1 MNKFLLT
8 LAGIVSFSS
17 CIAQAAAS
25 PCLPEDFGGKADGK
39 MLNTDA
45 IQQAIQQCSQRGGGT
60 VLLSPGLWLS
70 GPLQLQSHIRLQIE
84 KGATLKA
91 SNQEGKF
98 ISAFIGHP
106 AKVNEAFIFASQ
118 VNDVVITGGGTLDGD
133 GEKSW
138 WPDAL
143 SIRAE
148 VRGGNTKAFT
158 DRFPGIPLANGAPRP
173 WFVEFNDVTKGKIE
187 QLHLTNS
194 PMWNIVIRNS
204 ADINVHNVTITNPT
218 TSPNTDGM
226 DIVSSRN
233 VHVSNMDIHTGDD
246 NIAIKSGLVPGTAAA
261 SEDITLQDSVMRDGH
276 GISVGSETAN
286 GIGKVTISRVTFL
299 NTENGVRIKSA
310 RDRGNNI
317 GPLVATHLTMTNVKT
332 PILVT
337 NSYSGQAG
345 AQGHTLINPIETA
358 AVTAS
363 TPKIKGIAVSDLM
376 ATKATYA
383 MIFSGLPESPIQN
396 VALNNIKIDAQYGV
410 QARYV
415 TGEGNNVDVAVK
427 EGKTMEKG
435 PDTTL
440 QLNRT
445 ASD

>member
-1 MNKFLLT
+1 MNKSLMT
-8 LAGIVSFSS
+8 LVCCVAISS
-17 CIAQAAAS
+17 CVAHAAS
-25 PCLPEDFGGKADGK
+25 LPCRPQNFGGKADGK
-39 MLNTDA
+39 TLNTTA
-45 IQQAIQQCSQRGGGT
+45 IQQAIEQCSQRGGGT
-60 VLLSPGLWLS
+60 VHLSPGLWLS
-70 GPLQLQSHIRLQIE
+70 GPLQLLSNITLEIE

-106 AKVNEAFIFASQ
+106 AKANEAFIFASH
-118 VNDVVITGGGTLDGD
+118 VNHVAITGGGTLDGD

-138 WPDAL
+138 WPEAL
-143 SIRAE
+143 KIRGE
-148 VRGGNTKAFT
+148 VRGGNKQAFT
-158 DRFPGIPLANGAPRP
+158 DRFPGIPLANGVPRP
-173 WFVEFNDVTKGKIE
+173 WFVEFNDVSHGKIE

-204 ADINVHNVTITNPT
+204 SEIHVNKVKITNPV
-218 TSPNTDGM
+218 TSPNTDGI

-233 VHVSNMDIHTGDD
+233 ITVSNMDIHTGDD
-246 NIAIKSGLVPGTAAA
+246 NIAIKSGLVNGTAAA
-261 SEDITLQDSVMRDGH
+261 SQDITIRDSIMRDGH

-310 RDRGNNI
+310 RDRGNTI
-317 GPLVATHLTMTNVKT
+317 GPLVATHLTMTNVVT

-345 AQGHTLINPIETA
+345 AQGHTLTQPIETA
-358 AVTAS
+358 PVTAS
-363 TPKIKGIAVSDLM
+363 TPKMKGIILSDLM

-383 MIFSGLPESPIQN
+383 MIFSGLPESPIQD
-396 VALNNIKIDAQYGV
+396 VALDNIKIDASYGV

-415 TGEGNNVDVAVK
+415 AGQGKNVSLSVK
-427 EGKTMEKG
+427 EGATLEAG
-435 PDTTL
+435 PDVTL
-440 QLNRT
+440 QLNPR
-445 ASD
+445 AD

>member
-1 MNKFLLT
+1 MNNSLMT
-8 LAGIVSFSS
+8 LVCFFSVSS
-17 CIAQAAAS
+17 CIAQATS
-25 PCLPEDFGGKADGK
+25 PHCLPEDFGGKADGK
-39 MLNTDA
+39 RLNTHS
-45 IQQAIQQCSQRGGGT
+45 IQQAVQQCSQRGGGT

-70 GPLQLQSHIRLQIE
+70 GPLQLQSNITLQIE

-106 AKVNEAFIFASQ
+106 ANVNEAFIFASK
-118 VNDVVITGGGTLDGD
+118 VNNVAITGGGTLDGD

-143 SIRAE
+143 KIRAE
-148 VRGGNTKAFT
+148 VRGGNKKAFT

-187 QLHLTNS
+187 DLHLTNS

-204 ADINVHNVTITNPT
+204 ANINVHKVTITNPI
-218 TSPNTDGM
+218 TSPNTDGV

-233 VHVSNMDIHTGDD
+233 ITISNMDIHTGDD
-246 NIAIKSGLVPGTAAA
+246 NIAIKSGLVHGASAA
-261 SEDITLQDSVMRDGH
+261 SEDITIQDSVMRDGH

-286 GIGKVTISRVTFL
+286 GVGKVTISHVTFL
-299 NTENGVRIKSA
+299 NTENGVRLKSA

-317 GPLVATHLTMTNVKT
+317 GPLIASYLTMTNVNT

-345 AQGHTLINPIETA
+345 AQGHTLTRPIETA
-358 AVTAS
+358 PVTAS
-363 TPKIKGIAVSDLM
+363 TPKMKGIYISDLI
-376 ATKATYA
+376 ATKAIYA
-383 MIFSGLPESPIQN
+383 MIFSGLPESPIQD
-396 VALNNIKIDAQYGV
+396 VVLHDIRIDARYGV
-410 QARYV
+410 EARYV
-415 TGEGNNVDVAVK
+415 TGQGNNVHVTVK
-427 EGKTMEKG
+427 QGETMEKG
-435 PDTTL
+435 PDATL
-440 QLNRT
+440 QFNSGRN
-445 ASD
+445 